1 MDARA
6 SSREFVPHPFEN
18 GAISSRISE
27 PEAGIRPGNRSDATR
42 DSPPQRTERGLVGQ
56 IIPNIDGKKRC
67 SHASGELAH
76 RDAFPLNLARHD
88 FPRVV
93 ALNYAKGTADTPA
106 ILESRFA
113 RTVALPVTLRGSA
126 P

>member
-6 SSREFVPHPFEN
+6 SSREFVLQPSEN
-18 GAISSRISE
+18 CAHFCGISE
-27 PEAGIRPGNRSDATR
+27 PEAAIRRGTRSDATG
-42 DSPPQRTERGLVGQ
+42 DSPPQRKERGLVGQ

-76 RDAFPLNLARHD
+76 RDAFPLHLARHD

-93 ALNYAKGTADTPA
+93 ALNYAEGTADTRWQSSNPG
-106 ILESRFA
+106 LHGP
-113 RTVALPVTLRGSA
+113 LCLG
-126 P
+126 